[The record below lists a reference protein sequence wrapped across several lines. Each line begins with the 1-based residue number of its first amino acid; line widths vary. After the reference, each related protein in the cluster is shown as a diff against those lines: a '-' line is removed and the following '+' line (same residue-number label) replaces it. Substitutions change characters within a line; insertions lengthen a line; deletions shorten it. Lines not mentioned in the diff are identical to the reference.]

1 MFAPLSSAP
10 PKSAFEKLMFERST
24 YLRSKVT
31 ISAFR
36 QSRLGAQ
43 PGQVATVVVVVVV
56 VVAAAVVVVPAVV
69 VVAAIVVV
77 VELVVVELVVEVLVD
92 ATVEVVEIAAEDDAG
107 ITVVVVVPV
116 SGVRTGSGTV
126 GTGLLVSLTTN
137 QVTVMFCCKHLPVR
151 GRFNTRVATSTHAVA
166 LFPGVNREIFID
178 PLGHFVPS
186 ASFMI
191 RVRVSTQ
198 SCGGLSTDDHV
209 TLNSPR

>member
-1 MFAPLSSAP
+1 
-10 PKSAFEKLMFERST
+10 
-24 YLRSKVT
+24 
-31 ISAFR
+31 
-36 QSRLGAQ
+36 
-43 PGQVATVVVVVVV
+43 VVVVVVV

-92 ATVEVVEIAAEDDAG
+92 ATVEVVVVAAEKDAG
-107 ITVVVVVPV
+107 VTVVVVVPV
-116 SGVRTGSGTV
+116 SGVRTGCRTV
-126 GTGLLVSLTTN
+126 GAGLLVSLTTN